1 MPHTLEQTIAALL
14 KQEPALQ
21 QWLEQVRALTK
32 DGHGGTVIAG
42 LSAGETEEFL
52 RLSPKVQAR
61 DSGMTSAAVAVAKE
75 RYAELREKLDAALQD
90 NAIEGLSGW
99 SEAAAR
105 G

>member
-21 QWLEQVRALTK
+21 QWLEKTRALTK

-42 LSAGETEEFL
+42 LSAAETEEFL
-52 RLSPKVQAR
+52 RLSPKVQAH
-61 DSGMTSAAVAVAKE
+61 DAGMTSAAIGAAKE

-90 NAIEGLSGW
+90 NVIEGLSGW
-99 SEAAAR
+99 GESAAR